1 MVVWF
6 ALKEKVSLPLQKYTA
21 KIFPDGVKMCSA
33 ETAAVNTVGITND
46 LMTKM

>member
-6 ALKEKVSLPLQKYTA
+6 CFKRKGILTLQKYTT

-33 ETAAVNTVGITND
+33 ETAAVNTVGITKGPYD
-46 LMTKM
+46 